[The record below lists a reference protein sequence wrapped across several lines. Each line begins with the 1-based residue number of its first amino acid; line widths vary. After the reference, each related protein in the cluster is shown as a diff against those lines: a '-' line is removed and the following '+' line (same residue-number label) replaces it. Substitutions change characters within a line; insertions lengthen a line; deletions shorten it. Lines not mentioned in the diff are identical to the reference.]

1 MDLSLRWKRL
11 IENRNKKLHEKYAGQ
26 LGLEMTRLVLR
37 RCRLFPLVPQG
48 MIYYLAVSVVHRQ
61 MRTGERVFAENE
73 NRDKMFVVFTGVVT
87 VESDTTVSTT
97 RLEVSDIYF
106 PTEDEPGDLTIRA
119 SEDSIIGIFDVKSF
133 KEAHDLYPNGIIV
146 WGSATQ

>member
-11 IENRNKKLHEKYAGQ
+11 IEKRDKKLHGKYAGQ

-48 MIYYLAVSVVHRQ
+48 MIYYLAVSLVHRE
-61 MRTGERVFAENE
+61 MRKDELVFADNE
-73 NRDKMFVVFTGVVT
+73 NRDKMFVVFMGVIT

-97 RLEVSDIYF
+97 RLEVSDIYY
-106 PTEDEPGDLTIRA
+106 PTEDELGDLTIRA
-119 SEDSIIGIFDVKSF
+119 NEDSIIGLFDVKSF

-146 WGSATQ
+146 WGNATQ